1 MTTLLALWKLNR
13 ISVRHKGILYEYV
26 GYAKSESKPGVT
38 YHVVVRVAVTTTG
51 RLFLSSF
58 TCECEGFLYG
68 LLCKHVK
75 ALYNKAARDIR
86 ARLRYD
92 LPLVAGERL

>member
-1 MTTLLALWKLNR
+1 MTTQLALWRLNR
-13 ISVRHKGILYEYV
+13 ISVRRKGILYEYV
-26 GYAKSESKPGVT
+26 GYARSESKPNTV
-38 YHVVVRVAVTTTG
+38 YHTVVRIAVTPDFK
-51 RLFLSSF
+51 LHLYSF

-75 ALYNKAARDIR
+75 ALFNKAARDIR
-86 ARLRYD
+86 SRLQYD

>member
-13 ISVRHKGILYEYV
+13 ISVRRKGILYEYV

-38 YHVVVRVAVTTTG
+38 YHVVVRVAVTPTG
-51 RLFLSSF
+51 RLTLTSF
-58 TCECEGFLYG
+58 TCECNAFTYG
-68 LLCKHVK
+68 LLCKHVR

-86 ARLRYD
+86 SRLRYD
-92 LPLVAGERL
+92 FPITNGDAF

>member
-13 ISVRHKGILYEYV
+13 ISVRKKGIVYEYV
-26 GYAKSESKPGVT
+26 GYARSESKPNQL
-38 YHVVVRVAVTTTG
+38 YHTVVRIAVTPSLKTS
-51 RLFLSSF
+51 LVSF
-58 TCECEGFLYG
+58 TCECEAFVYG

-92 LPLVAGERL
+92 FPIANGDVA

>member
-13 ISVRHKGILYEYV
+13 ISVRRKGILYEYV
-26 GYAKSESKPGVT
+26 GYARSESKPNT
-38 YHVVVRVAVTTTG
+38 IYHVVVRVAVTPTG
-51 RLFLSSF
+51 RITLSSF

-75 ALYNKAARDIR
+75 ALYNKAAKDIR
-86 ARLRYD
+86 SRLRYD
-92 LPLVAGERL
+92 FPITNGDAF

>member
-13 ISVRHKGILYEYV
+13 ISVKKQAIVYEYV
-26 GYAKSESKPGVT
+26 GYARSESKPNT
-38 YHVVVRVAVTTTG
+38 IYHTVVRIAVTPTG
-51 RLFLSSF
+51 RITLSSF

-92 LPLVAGERL
+92 LPLATGERL